1 MTDVTE
7 LARRIDAALT
17 GVKQKA
23 QQQMQQRLQ
32 EHQERQGLLKEY
44 EKAQAK
50 VVEIAKPRLEA
61 LAKRAGERAKVTPSV
76 SQTRR
81 SATFEFKSP
90 KALMI
95 LTFSVA
101 PDQPVKNAVV
111 EYELKVVP
119 ILWKFASHS
128 EFSTPI
134 AKVDADGLAKWIDD
148 RILDAVNLYVEINE
162 GELVEKA
169 EMVEDPVAKISF
181 PKFAAGATLEQG
193 GKTLFFIDEK
203 TKAEFA
209 KQKGVAAG

>member
-32 EHQERQGLLKEY
+32 EYQERQGLLKEY

-61 LAKRAGERAKVTPSV
+61 LAKLAGERAKVTPSV

-81 SATFEFKSP
+81 SATIDFQSA
-90 KALMI
+90 KAKI
-95 LTFSVA
+95 ALTFSVA
-101 PDQPVKNAVV
+101 PDQAVRNAVV

-119 ILWKFASHS
+119 ILWRFDAHS
-128 EFSTPI
+128 EFRTPI
-134 AKVDADGLAKWIDD
+134 TKVDADGLATWIDD
-148 RILDAVNLYVEINE
+148 RILDAVKLYIEINE
-162 GELVEKA
+162 GELFEKA
-169 EMVEDPVAKISF
+169 EMVEDPVARISF
-181 PKFAAGATLEQG
+181 PKFAAGAMLEHG
-193 GKTLFFIDEK
+193 GKTLFFIDET

-209 KQKGVAAG
+209 KKGLNA